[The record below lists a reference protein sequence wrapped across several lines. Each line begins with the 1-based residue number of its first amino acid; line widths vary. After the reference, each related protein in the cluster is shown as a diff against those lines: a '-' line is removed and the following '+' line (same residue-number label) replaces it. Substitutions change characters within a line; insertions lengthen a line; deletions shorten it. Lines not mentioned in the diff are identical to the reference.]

1 MFGWQRLAVSMAKI
15 GGMTTVVDIGTYNI
29 KAALAER
36 VSDGFKILGY
46 STVKSNG
53 FSAEGVVD
61 AVGLRASIGE
71 ALGELQS
78 QMNKKVSFGDLL
90 ITTSSDIF
98 QMEEK
103 QIENVLSK
111 DKPEVVKESHIKDIY
126 SALMKQDDIVDV
138 IPVRYKLDDGRSVA
152 NPISMLTTKMLSDVV
167 LVKIKKKAR
176 DEILS
181 LFDEYDFISISMSH
195 PGILA
200 AEGVL
205 NESEKDR
212 GILCLEMGYSTTKVI
227 AYANGV
233 PVGFRFVP
241 LGVYNIIKDIAKV
254 FKVSYAEAER
264 LLFYHSNLNY
274 EEIEES
280 EVVETTDFDNKTKKE
295 VKKRSI
301 SLTAYARIR
310 EILSISRRSINQI
323 LNDPGFSPVGVVIT
337 GGGASIPG
345 ISNVGS
351 SVYNMTSRTGTY
363 ASSNNVIVNGAED
376 VMASAPYSLLFG
388 AFVHRFR
395 YGLLSGKTF
404 NVVLK
409 TSSLSAG
416 GNEGKDRSNEMSFLK
431 RVWEFLKKL
440 V

>member
-1 MFGWQRLAVSMAKI
+1 MAKI
-15 GGMTTVVDIGTYNI
+15 GGMMTVVDIGTYNI
-29 KAALAER
+29 KAALGER

-53 FSAEGVVD
+53 FSADGIID
-61 AVGLRASIGE
+61 AIGLRASIGE

-78 QMNKKVSFGDLL
+78 QMNKKVPFGELL
-90 ITTSSDIF
+90 ITSSSDIF

-103 QIENVLSK
+103 RIESVLSK
-111 DKPEVVKESHIKDIY
+111 EKLEVVKESHIRDIH

-138 IPVRYKLDDGRSVA
+138 IPVSYKLDDGRSVI
-152 NPISMLTTKMLSDVV
+152 NPVSMLTTRILSYVV
-167 LVKIKKKAR
+167 LVKIDNKAR
-176 DEILS
+176 DEILG
-181 LFDEYDFISISMSH
+181 LFDGYGFTSVSLSH
-195 PGILA
+195 PGVLA

-212 GILCLEMGYSTTKVI
+212 GILCLEMGYSTTKI
-227 AYANGV
+227 TAYANGV

-241 LGVYNIIKDIAKV
+241 LGVYNIIKDMAKV
-254 FKVSYAEAER
+254 FKVSYIEAER

-274 EEIEES
+274 EDVKED
-280 EVVETTDFDNKTKKE
+280 EVMETTDFDNKTKKE
-295 VKKRSI
+295 VKKRSV
-301 SLTAYARIR
+301 SLTAYARTR
-310 EILSISRRSINQI
+310 EIFSISRRSINQI
-323 LNDPGFSPVGVVIT
+323 LNDPIFSPVGVVIT

-363 ASSNNVIVNGAED
+363 ASSNNVIVSGAED
-376 VMASAPYSLLFG
+376 IISSSSYSLLFG

-395 YGLLSGKTF
+395 YGFLLRKTF
-404 NVVLK
+404 NMALK
-409 TSSLSAG
+409 TSSLPVG
-416 GNEGKDRSNEMSFLK
+416 DDEDKENSNKMSFLK
-431 RVWEFLKKL
+431 KVWEFLKKL

>member
-1 MFGWQRLAVSMAKI
+1 MAKI
-15 GGMTTVVDIGTYNI
+15 GGIMTVVDIGTYNI
-29 KAALAER
+29 KAALGER

-53 FSAEGVVD
+53 FSVEGIVD
-61 AVGLRASIGE
+61 AVGLHASIGE

-78 QMNKKVSFGDLL
+78 QMNKKVPFGDLL

-98 QMEEK
+98 QMEK
-103 QIENVLSK
+103 KRIENVLSK
-111 DKPEVVKESHIKDIY
+111 DKPEVVKESYIRDIH

-138 IPVRYKLDDGRSVA
+138 IPIRYKLDDGRSVT
-152 NPISMLTTKMLSDVV
+152 NPVSMLTTKISSDVV
-167 LVKIKKKAR
+167 LVKTEKKDR

-181 LFDEYDFISISMSH
+181 LFEGYDFTSVSMSH

-233 PVGFRFVP
+233 PIGFRFVP

-254 FKVSYAEAER
+254 FKVSYTEAER

-274 EEIEES
+274 EEVEEN
-280 EVVETTDFDNKTKKE
+280 EMVETTDFDNKTKKE

-301 SLTAYARIR
+301 SLTAYARTR
-310 EILSISRRSINQI
+310 EILSISRRSVNQI
-323 LNDPGFSPVGVVIT
+323 LNDPAFSPVGVVIT

-345 ISNVGS
+345 IPKVGS
-351 SVYNMTSRTGTY
+351 SVYNMTSRNGTY

-376 VMASAPYSLLFG
+376 IISSASYSLLFG

-395 YGLLSGKTF
+395 YGFLPRKTF
-404 NVVLK
+404 NMALK
-409 TSSLSAG
+409 TSLTTVNSSQD
-416 GNEGKDRSNEMSFLK
+416 KDRSNEIGFLK